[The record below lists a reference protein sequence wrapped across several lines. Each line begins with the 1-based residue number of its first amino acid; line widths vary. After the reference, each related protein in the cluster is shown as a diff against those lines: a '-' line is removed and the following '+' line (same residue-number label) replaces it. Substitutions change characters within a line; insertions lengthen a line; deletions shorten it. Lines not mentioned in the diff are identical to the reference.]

1 VSLVAACSSDDGH
14 DSAAGPAPAASS
26 ATPSTEP
33 VEPSTTTTAP
43 LAAPGVT
50 LVDRPADVEP
60 PDSAGATA
68 AVLRSVERALRDP
81 ATPADALPSLG
92 WHQQAAYRVLAAH
105 RGWLPD
111 VTADLPADI
120 AAIVERNVG
129 GGISIATLVE
139 PPATLPTAWTIE
151 QPPPPEELL
160 GYYREAERASGIPW
174 PYIAAINFV
183 ETRVGRI
190 VGDSTAGAKGPMQ
203 FIDSTWD
210 AYGEGGDVRDPR
222 DAILAAGRYL
232 AAAGGPADM
241 RAALF
246 AYNHSDAYVDAV
258 TRYAQ
263 QMIEDE
269 RAYLG
274 YYQWQVTYRTV
285 DGLYLLP
292 EGYPERA
299 AVRLS

>member
-1 VSLVAACSSDDGH
+1 V
-14 DSAAGPAPAASS
+14 
-26 ATPSTEP
+26 
-33 VEPSTTTTAP
+33 
-43 LAAPGVT
+43 
-50 LVDRPADVEP
+50 
-60 PDSAGATA
+60 
-68 AVLRSVERALRDP
+68 
-81 ATPADALPSLG
+81 
-92 WHQQAAYRVLAAH
+92 Y
-105 RGWLPD
+105 
-111 VTADLPADI
+111 ADLPADI
-120 AAIVERNVG
+120 AGVVERNVG

-151 QPPPPEELL
+151 PPPPPEELL

-174 PYIAAINFV
+174 PYLAAINFV
-183 ETRVGRI
+183 VTRVGRI

-241 RAALF
+241 RAALY

-263 QMIEDE
+263 QMLDDE

-274 YYQWQVTYRTV
+274 YYHWQVTYRTV

-292 EGYPERA
+292 EGYPDQA
-299 AVRLS
+299 AEPLS